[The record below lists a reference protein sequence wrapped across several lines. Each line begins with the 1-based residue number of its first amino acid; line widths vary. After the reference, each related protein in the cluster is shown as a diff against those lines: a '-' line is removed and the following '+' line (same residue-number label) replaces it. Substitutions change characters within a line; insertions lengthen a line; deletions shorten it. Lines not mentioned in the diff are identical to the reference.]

1 METQLETFS
10 GAADHAL
17 FAQILQ
23 CQDAILTGVKQGRM
37 LAAGERPQAA
47 VVPLVAPVPA
57 PVVEEPVVAA
67 VVEEEPIAQEIIEE
81 VAAPAIEVMDLGIS
95 EDADPEMFALFL
107 EEASELVE
115 DLETQIDAWRSAP
128 EDKSFC
134 DSLKR
139 ILHTFKGGARMTGIM
154 ALGELAHDL
163 ETQLEQFSG
172 VADDAL
178 FATIN
183 DYYEKM
189 LKGVAQ
195 VKRIVAGES
204 VAIAPVAPVVA
215 EKTAVSPQPAAK
227 KPTDTPAPQSATII
241 PFRGGQLPRGLE
253 DAIAGRKATH
263 AAVDAKAAQAQQEMV
278 KVSADLLENLVNLAG
293 ETSISRARV
302 EQQMIDIEKT
312 FGALLKQLP
321 DKSQMD
327 GLLTD
332 INQAGLG
339 RGLEFD
345 LFKPGQETVA
355 DFYAEMPI
363 QIKIKGNY
371 HDVGAFATDISK
383 LSRIVTLNDLNIAP
397 LNKDTKDSVLVME
410 ATAKTYRYLDS
421 SEIAAKKAVE
431 MKDKKK

>member
-1 METQLETFS
+1 MKLDDFNNIDFKNAGSLPMAVMLVLLSFLAIVLIGLGYWFLWSPEIAELDQAKSKEQELRQTF
-10 GAADHAL
+10 L
-17 FAQILQ
+17 TKKAQ
-23 CQDAILTGVKQGRM
+23 AIK
-37 LAAGERPQAA
+37 
-47 VVPLVAPVPA
+47 
-57 PVVEEPVVAA
+57 
-67 VVEEEPIAQEIIEE
+67 
-81 VAAPAIEVMDLGIS
+81 
-95 EDADPEMFALFL
+95 
-107 EEASELVE
+107 
-115 DLETQIDAWRSAP
+115 
-128 EDKSFC
+128 
-134 DSLKR
+134 
-139 ILHTFKGGARMTGIM
+139 
-154 ALGELAHDL
+154 
-163 ETQLEQFSG
+163 
-172 VADDAL
+172 
-178 FATIN
+178 
-183 DYYEKM
+183 
-189 LKGVAQ
+189 
-195 VKRIVAGES
+195 
-204 VAIAPVAPVVA
+204 
-215 EKTAVSPQPAAK
+215 
-227 KPTDTPAPQSATII
+227 
-241 PFRGGQLPRGLE
+241 
-253 DAIAGRKATH
+253 
-263 AAVDAKAAQAQQEMV
+263 VDAYK
-278 KVSADLLENLVNLAG
+278 
-293 ETSISRARV
+293 
-302 EQQMIDIEKT
+302 QQMIDIEKT